1 MDHSNVRPLH
11 TPRCILNV
19 RGSNRLLTLLPRS
32 DYARIMQRME
42 PHCLTQGEVIYEA
55 GKPLSHVYFPLTAVA
70 SVLVPMQDGESVEA
84 ATIGNEGMVGLPV
97 FLGAC
102 TSTDDAVAQVA
113 GEALRMT
120 TSAFTDELHGKTHFA
135 DLLRLYAQG
144 YITQISQS
152 SACNRRHP
160 VDQRLCRWC

>member
-1 MDHSNVRPLH
+1 
-11 TPRCILNV
+11 
-19 RGSNRLLTLLPRS
+19 
-32 DYARIMQRME
+32 
-42 PHCLTQGEVIYEA
+42 
-55 GKPLSHVYFPLTAVA
+55 
-70 SVLVPMQDGESVEA
+70 MQDGESVEA